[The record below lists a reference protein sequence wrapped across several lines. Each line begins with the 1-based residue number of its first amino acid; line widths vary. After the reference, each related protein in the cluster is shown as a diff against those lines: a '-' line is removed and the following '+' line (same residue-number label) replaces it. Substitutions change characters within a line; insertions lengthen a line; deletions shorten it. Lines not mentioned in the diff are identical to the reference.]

1 MHHFFYRSM
10 STGVLLRGGLIT
22 AIYSRS
28 LRLTAR
34 ARVTLSNGK
43 LVNHISTDVSR
54 IDSCA
59 GYFHMAWAAPIQLT
73 ICLILL
79 LINLGP
85 SALAGFAIFFLA
97 TPLQTY
103 GVKRMFSLRM
113 KSMVWTDKRSKLLQ
127 ELLSGIRVIKFF
139 SWEVPFLKRV
149 SEYRKNEMAYVIVSC
164 WDLVDNCSS
173 ETSGP
178 S

>member
-1 MHHFFYRSM
+1 M
-10 STGVLLRGGLIT
+10 SSGVLVRGGLIT

-34 ARVTLSNGK
+34 ARVNLSNGE

-54 IDSCA
+54 IDFCM
-59 GYFHMAWAAPIQLT
+59 GWFHMSWSAPIQLI

-85 SALAGFAIFFLA
+85 SALAGFALLIIA
-97 TPLQTY
+97 TPIQTY
-103 GVKRMFSLRM
+103 AMGRLFRLRI

-127 ELLSGIRVIKFF
+127 ELLSGMRVIKFF
-139 SWEVPFLKRV
+139 SWEVPFLKRI
-149 SEYRKNEMAYVIVSC
+149 SEYRRNEMAYVDVSYC
-164 WDLVDNCSS
+164 AGLD
-173 ETSGP
+173 
-178 S
+178 